1 MMDRMSLD
9 IHAYAG
15 TTKRNNQEG
24 YSLAE
29 FLIASLILLVIA
41 SAVFTMLFEIQRSA
55 SYQAEVQSVL
65 NNSRIAM
72 QTVKRYIRQAGND
85 PLDSGLPGITIVS
98 AKELQIRSDLT
109 GSSGTGNPDKGDPDG
124 DIDDPGENITIR
136 YNNRS
141 RSLEVVP
148 EGGPP
153 QIVAGYI
160 SELSF
165 QYYDAD
171 GRFATSGSD
180 VRKIAV
186 TVSGSTLQRNPQTRQ
201 IFGITLTSEVRILT

>member
-1 MMDRMSLD
+1 MDRMNID
-9 IHAYAG
+9 FHAYTG
-15 TTKRNNQEG
+15 TTKQNSEEG
-24 YSLAE
+24 FTLTE
-29 FLIASLILLVIA
+29 FLIASLILLVVT
-41 SAVFTMLFEIQRSA
+41 SAVFTLLFQIQSTA

-72 QTVKRYIRQAGND
+72 QTVERYIRQAGND
-85 PLDSGLPGITIVS
+85 PLASGLPGITIVS
-98 AKELQIRSDLT
+98 ATELRIRSDLT

-141 RSLEVVP
+141 RSLEIVP

-160 SELSF
+160 SGLSF
-165 QYYDAD
+165 QYYDAN
-171 GRFATSGSD
+171 GRIADSGSE

-186 TVSGSTLQRNPQTRQ
+186 IVSGSTLQRNPQTRQ
-201 IFGITLTSEVRILT
+201 IFGITLSSEVRVLT